1 MPTQKRILELNP
13 EHPLLDKFQG
23 LQGSDALADHAYMLY
38 CNAALAEG
46 GELPDPARFN
56 RVLAEFMLK

>member
-1 MPTQKRILELNP
+1 MNP
-13 EHPLLDKFQG
+13 EHPLLEKFQR

-38 CNAALAEG
+38 CNAVLAEG

-56 RVLAEFMLK
+56 HVLAEFMLK